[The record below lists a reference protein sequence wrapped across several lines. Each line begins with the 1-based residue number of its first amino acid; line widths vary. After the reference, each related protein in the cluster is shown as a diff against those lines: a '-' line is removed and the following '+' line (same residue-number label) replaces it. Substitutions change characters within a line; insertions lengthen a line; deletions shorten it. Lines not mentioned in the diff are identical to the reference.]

1 MYRQI
6 VKYSQ
11 RCRFTPSWQLP
22 EDIKLSYIKY
32 CALTKYLKF
41 CFCFSAAGCTT
52 VKTLVESLA
61 GVLHN
66 RTGSSNAAMY
76 IWRENVHGP
85 WERKLSLLSLNQNE
99 TELILSSYYK
109 FMILRDP
116 VERILSAY
124 KSKVGETLQLPLNWA
139 LYDGMEGWSIPVSM
153 YLLDLVQ
160 YLQPARL
167 PFSGNIMQCQCF
179 WRSISGTLNNII
191 VM

>member
-22 EDIKLSYIKY
+22 EDIKIILYKISCINKVPEV
-32 CALTKYLKF
+32 LLLF
-41 CFCFSAAGCTT
+41 LAAGCTT

-66 RTGSSNAAMY
+66 RTGSSDTAMY
-76 IWRENVHGP
+76 EWRETVHGP
-85 WERKLSLLSLNQNE
+85 WERKLSLLSNSLNQ
-99 TELILSSYYK
+99 TEILSSYYK

-124 KSKVGETLQLPLNWA
+124 KSKVGETLQLPLNRV
-139 LYDGMEGWSIPVSM
+139 LYDFKSS
-153 YLLDLVQ
+153 
-160 YLQPARL
+160 
-167 PFSGNIMQCQCF
+167 
-179 WRSISGTLNNII
+179 
-191 VM
+191 